1 MSTRAHLVLNSALRV
16 LKPLVR
22 LLLRHGVSY
31 PALAAA
37 LKPVFLE
44 AAREE
49 LAGRRMAVT
58 DSALTLLSGVH
69 RRDVRRLSSGPAS
82 SLSPASPPG
91 HGPDDRS
98 GSATEDVRGDA
109 APAAAVAQPL
119 SLAAE
124 VAGRWLTDPAW
135 LDALGAPR
143 ALPRS
148 GPASFDTL
156 VDQVSRDVRP
166 RAVLDEML
174 RLGVV
179 RVQDAQVELAE
190 EGFVPRAAFREM
202 ASLFQANL
210 HDHLA
215 AGVANL
221 DGDANFLEQA
231 VFVDELT
238 AESVHALHV
247 AARAAWQ
254 DAMRDVLRVAR
265 ERFDHDAAHAQA
277 ALRVH
282 RARFGVYFFSEPD
295 AATDAATD
303 VASGARHPGFDDPAA
318 HDPSA
323 HYPKESRDVS

>member
-1 MSTRAHLVLNSALRV
+1 MSTRAHLVLSSALRV

-49 LAGRRMAVT
+49 LTGRGMAVT

-69 RRDVRRLSSGPAS
+69 RRDVRRLSSSPS
-82 SLSPASPPG
+82 SSPVAGTQERSAPG
-91 HGPDDRS
+91 S
-98 GSATEDVRGDA
+98 GDA
-109 APAAAVAQPL
+109 QGVADPDGTLAEPL

-124 VAGRWLTDPAW
+124 VAGRWLTDAAW
-135 LDALGAPR
+135 VDERGAPR
-143 ALPRS
+143 SLPRS

-156 VDQVSRDVRP
+156 VDSVSRDVRP

-179 RVQDAQVELAE
+179 RVQDAQVALAE

-202 ASLFQANL
+202 AALFQANL

-231 VFVDELT
+231 LFVDELT

-254 DAMRDVLRVAR
+254 DALREVLRVAR
-265 ERFDHDAAHAQA
+265 ERHEHDAAHAQA
-277 ALRVH
+277 EWRVH
-282 RARFGVYFFSEPD
+282 RARFGVYFFNEAAAVAGAAPPAAGEPD
-295 AATDAATD
+295 P
-303 VASGARHPGFDDPAA
+303 RDPLTRF
-318 HDPSA
+318 
-323 HYPKESRDVS
+323 PKESRDAS

>member
-1 MSTRAHLVLNSALRV
+1 MSTRAHLVLSSALRV

-37 LKPVFLE
+37 LKPVFVD

-49 LAGRRMAVT
+49 LSGRGMAVT

-69 RRDVRRLSSGPAS
+69 RRDVRRLSSSPTS
-82 SLSPASPPG
+82 SPISGLAA
-91 HGPDDRS
+91 DDPSVSRS
-98 GSATEDVRGDA
+98 GEPRDA
-109 APAAAVAQPL
+109 LAPAERVAGPL

-135 LDALGAPR
+135 TDEGGRPR
-143 ALPRS
+143 GLPRS
-148 GPASFDTL
+148 GPASFDAL
-156 VDQVSRDVRP
+156 VDSVSRDVRP
-166 RAVLDEML
+166 KAVLDEML

-190 EGFVPRAAFREM
+190 DGFVPRAAFREM
-202 ASLFQANL
+202 AALFQSNL

-215 AGVANL
+215 ASVAN
-221 DGDANFLEQA
+221 LEQA

-254 DAMRDVLRVAR
+254 DALREVLRVAR
-265 ERFDHDAAHAQA
+265 ERYEHDAAHAQA
-277 ALRVH
+277 GLRVH
-282 RARFGVYFFSEPD
+282 RARFGVYFFNEAAAAPGAEPPT
-295 AATDAATD
+295 AGEP
-303 VASGARHPGFDDPAA
+303 VPLDP
-318 HDPSA
+318 PTRF
-323 HYPKESRDVS
+323 PKESRDAS